1 VRHADTPL
9 RRLIVAADVHHYST
23 RDPLGQVDAQQA
35 LLDALTSAA
44 DAVQLD
50 RSLWHR
56 QPQGDAE
63 LAILPP
69 ETDEAAVVA
78 DLPRE
83 LAISLRRQNRLLKAE
98 VRLRLRI
105 AMHCGMLHVG
115 ALGYPGPAPVETC
128 RLLDAPPLKRAL
140 AAAVDAD
147 LALIVS
153 EQLFRD
159 VVVPGYRGLRPEL
172 FLQVP
177 VVVKEYSGNGY
188 ITLPESAAP
197 PPGDSPGGSHAGK
210 DPAPDSP
217 LPQRP
222 SGTWA
227 PVRAR
232 AVTYGS
238 GDAVAGHKIKNYRA
252 KD

>member
-1 VRHADTPL
+1 MWHADTPL
-9 RRLIVAADVHHYST
+9 RRLIVAADVHRYST
-23 RDPLGQVDAQQA
+23 RDPLGQIDAQQA

-44 DAVQLD
+44 DAIGLD

-83 LAISLRRQNRLLKAE
+83 LAIRLRRQNRMLKTD
-98 VRLRLRI
+98 VRLRLRV
-105 AMHCGMLHVG
+105 AMHCGMLHMG

-128 RLLDAPPLKRAL
+128 RLLDAQALRQAL
-140 AAAVDAD
+140 AETGDAD

-153 EQLFRD
+153 EQLFKD
-159 VVVPGYRGLRPEL
+159 IVVPGYRGLRPEL
-172 FLQVP
+172 FRQVL

-188 ITLPESAAP
+188 ITLPGLSTV
-197 PPGDSPGGSHAGK
+197 PPGDSPGDSQ
-210 DPAPDSP
+210 PD
-217 LPQRP
+217 LPSSRGQ
-222 SGTWA
+222 SGTWT
-227 PVRAR
+227 PVTAR

-252 KD
+252 RD